1 MDCRGVTAAGAPCTA
16 KAKTGNYCGR
26 HAGSASRAATVAES
40 AAARAAEQQRLFA
53 TAASEMAEAT
63 KHLKAA
69 SAAAAA
75 GTHMDAEIVRNLHIL
90 GLNNRAHSPETIKKA
105 FRSLA
110 LKYHPDTSGL
120 SNEKEKKAAE
130 ERFKKV
136 REAFVNLRAKLGL

>member
-1 MDCRGVTAAGAPCTA
+1 MSCKGVTAAGAPCTA
-16 KAKTGNYCGR
+16 KAKTGDYCGR
-26 HAGSASRAATVAES
+26 HTRAATLAEG
-40 AAARAAEQQRLFA
+40 AAARAAEQERLFA

-75 GTHMDAEIVRNLHIL
+75 ARHIDAEIIRNLHIL
-90 GLNNRAHSPETIKKA
+90 GLNNRTHSPETIKKA

-120 SNEKEKKAAE
+120 VDKKAAE

>member
-1 MDCRGVTAAGAPCTA
+1 MSCKGVTAAGAPCTA
-16 KAKTGNYCGR
+16 KAKTGDYCGR
-26 HAGSASRAATVAES
+26 HTRAATVAEG
-40 AAARAAEQQRLFA
+40 AAARAAEQERLFA
-53 TAASEMAEAT
+53 KAASEMAEAT
-63 KHLKAA
+63 KHLT
-69 SAAAAA
+69 AAAR
-75 GTHMDAEIVRNLHIL
+75 HIDAEIIRNLNIL

-120 SNEKEKKAAE
+120 ADKKAAE

>member
-1 MDCRGVTAAGAPCTA
+1 L
-16 KAKTGNYCGR
+16 
-26 HAGSASRAATVAES
+26 AEG
-40 AAARAAEQQRLFA
+40 AAARAADQERLFA

-69 SAAAAA
+69 STAAAAA
-75 GTHMDAEIVRNLHIL
+75 THMDAEIIRNLTIL
-90 GLNNRAHSPETIKKA
+90 GLNNKMHSPETIKKA

-110 LKYHPDTSGL
+110 LKYHPDTSGFAD
-120 SNEKEKKAAE
+120 KKAAE